1 MLAHTDQ
8 VISLR
13 KLSGMHTKDVYT
25 IMFTAIQFI
34 TANNVQVKK
43 KDKEIHQNVNNFSL
57 KYILVSSLCFSFF
70 AKCSIM
76 IIHYLDN
83 QKTKHF
89 LKITVTNGKSN
100 LH

>member
-25 IMFTAIQFI
+25 VMFTAIQFI

-43 KDKEIHQNVNNFSL
+43 KR
-57 KYILVSSLCFSFF
+57 
-70 AKCSIM
+70 
-76 IIHYLDN
+76 
-83 QKTKHF
+83 
-89 LKITVTNGKSN
+89 
-100 LH
+100 